1 MADYSDKDVADALA
15 VRLVIENMAVKL
27 AARYMTKDQVIELRD
42 INSEMEEAL
51 KDKALTKITEADKR
65 FHSSIC
71 AGANN
76 QVLQKTMAMLDA
88 EVLRY
93 RVDYIKGIED
103 YMQLIKE
110 HKELIDAIDAR
121 DEEKAEE
128 LMSRHIENQKK
139 KVLEALESE
148 KE

>member
-1 MADYSDKDVADALA
+1 
-15 VRLVIENMAVKL
+15 
-27 AARYMTKDQVIELRD
+27 
-42 INSEMEEAL
+42 
-51 KDKALTKITEADKR
+51 
-65 FHSSIC
+65 
-71 AGANN
+71 
-76 QVLQKTMAMLDA
+76 
-88 EVLRY
+88 
-93 RVDYIKGIED
+93 
-103 YMQLIKE
+103 MQLIKE

>member
-1 MADYSDKDVADALA
+1 M
-15 VRLVIENMAVKL
+15 
-27 AARYMTKDQVIELRD
+27 
-42 INSEMEEAL
+42 
-51 KDKALTKITEADKR
+51 
-65 FHSSIC
+65 
-71 AGANN
+71 
-76 QVLQKTMAMLDA
+76 LQKTMAMLDA